1 MPVLTTAPS
10 EWFGSRRGADF
21 QDTPLSGYDQT
32 GSPDRDEVK
41 HADTGEQRW
50 RSWQACLGSS

>member
-32 GSPDRDEVK
+32 GPPDRDEVK
-41 HADTGEQRW
+41 HADTGER
-50 RSWQACLGSS
+50 